1 MSCTCSGGWAP
12 AAGAPAAG
20 AAAAGGA
27 GWAAG
32 AAFGAAFG
40 LACGA
45 AAGGC
50 WACASG
56 TNNQAASALTA
67 NSAKTR
73 TRGLTGAAKIRKFI
87 AETLSERERPNRFG
101 HRQPAIWAAVSVPNE
116 ADT

>member
-1 MSCTCSGGWAP
+1 
-12 AAGAPAAG
+12 
-20 AAAAGGA
+20 
-27 GWAAG
+27 
-32 AAFGAAFG
+32 

-56 TNNQAASALTA
+56 IKNQPASAVAA

-87 AETLSERERPNRFG
+87 AENPF
-101 HRQPAIWAAVSVPNE
+101 
-116 ADT
+116 